1 MSDIPSDW
9 LWIVILAFIIAFL
22 LAFGIGA
29 NDVANAFGTS
39 VGSKVITLLKACILA
54 SIFEVLG
61 AVLIGYRVSDTIRK
75 GIIDPMQYNNSEKLL
90 AMGNLSALTGSCI
103 WMFIATLLRLPVS
116 ATHSIVGATI
126 GFSLV
131 AKGARGIGWGKL
143 GFIIGSWFLS
153 PVTSGLISVL
163 LFVLVRRLVLNK
175 DKPLEPGLKMLP
187 LFYAFTVCVNALS
200 VFLDGSELLYFD
212 RIPNYGGIII
222 SLGLSVIVAVVVKV
236 CVVPWMRKRIMAGED
251 SKSKDG
257 KTMDKIGDIVKTEIK
272 SKQTTNFL
280 ERFKRK
286 SKNYNGK
293 NGLNQADRGDSKML
307 DRNKADE
314 DGLWKT
320 DGENGLNCKD
330 VHFEIQP
337 LKTSNDKDNLLG
349 STTLGHVCKSGHV
362 KDVKIVSDA
371 EAAHWKVDKKQLGRE
386 MIEDKPETKIL
397 FSFLQILTAIFGSF
411 AHGGNDVSNAIG
423 PLIGVWM
430 ICNEGS
436 VAQKAPT
443 PIWILVYGGAGISFG
458 LWILGRRV
466 IQTIG
471 EDLAKVTPSS
481 GFCIEIGAATTV
493 LLASYLGLPI
503 STTHC
508 KVGSIIFTGRVR
520 SNENVDWS
528 LFRNIFIAWVVTL
541 PASGAL
547 SALMMFLLE
556 RFAL

>member
-257 KTMDKIGDIVKTEIK
+257 KTMDKNGDIVKTEIK

-280 ERFKRK
+280 ERFKGK
-286 SKNYNGK
+286 SKNY

-330 VHFEIQP
+330 VHFELQP
-337 LKTSNDKDNLLG
+337 LKTLNDKDNLPG
-349 STTLGHVCKSGHV
+349 TTTLGHVCKSGHV

-386 MIEDKPETKIL
+386 LIEDKPETKIL

-547 SALMMFLLE
+547 SALMMFLME

>member
-1 MSDIPSDW
+1 MSDLTSEW
-9 LWIVILAFIIAFL
+9 LWIVILAFIISFF

-39 VGSKVITLLKACILA
+39 VGSKVISLLWACILA

-103 WMFIATLLRLPVS
+103 WMFIATLFRLPVS
-116 ATHSIVGATI
+116 ATHSIVGATV

-131 AKGARGIGWGKL
+131 AKGTRGVSWEKL
-143 GFIIGSWFLS
+143 GFIVGSWFFS
-153 PVTSGLISVL
+153 PVMSGIMSAL
-163 LFVLVRRLVLNK
+163 LFLFVRKMVLNK
-175 DKPLEPGLKMLP
+175 EKPLEPGLTLLP
-187 LFYAFTVCVNALS
+187 LFYAFTVCINALS
-200 VFLDGSELLYFD
+200 VFLDGSELLHFNK
-212 RIPNYGGIII
+212 IPLYGSFILSI
-222 SLGLSVIVAVVVKV
+222 GLALIVGVLVRYL
-236 CVVPWMRKRIMAGED
+236 VVPWMRRKIIAAEENKCLEAED
-251 SKSKDG
+251 EDA
-257 KTMDKIGDIVKTEIK
+257 DKE
-272 SKQTTNFL
+272 
-280 ERFKRK
+280 ERKISRAENKKILDLFSRLRRKRK
-286 SKNYNGK
+286 SITLKE
-293 NGLNQADRGDSKML
+293 A
-307 DRNKADE
+307 
-314 DGLWKT
+314 
-320 DGENGLNCKD
+320 DGECTKSLNENGAALDGERHWNSNGNGVAGRDVQLMLLNT
-330 VHFEIQP
+330 EINE
-337 LKTSNDKDNLLG
+337 TASAGN
-349 STTLGHVCKSGHV
+349 STTLLVAKPEV
-362 KDVKIVSDA
+362 EIVEA
-371 EAAHWKVDKKQLGRE
+371 EVEVVGSNDRKHLSRE
-386 MIEDKPETKIL
+386 LIKDKPETKML

-430 ICNEGS
+430 IYNEGS

-443 PIWILVYGGAGISFG
+443 PIWILIYGGAGISIG
-458 LWILGRRV
+458 LWVLGRRV
-466 IQTIG
+466 IKTMG
-471 EDLAKVTPSS
+471 EDLSKITPSS

-493 LLASYLGLPI
+493 LVASYFALPI

-556 RFAL
+556 QFAL

>member
-286 SKNYNGK
+286 SKNYNG
-293 NGLNQADRGDSKML
+293 LNQADRGDSKML

>member
-1 MSDIPSDW
+1 MSDLTSEW
-9 LWIVILAFIIAFL
+9 LWIVILAFIISFF

-39 VGSKVITLLKACILA
+39 VGSKVISLLWACILA

-103 WMFIATLLRLPVS
+103 WMFIATLFRLPVS
-116 ATHSIVGATI
+116 ATHSIVGATV

-131 AKGARGIGWGKL
+131 AKGTRGVSWEKL
-143 GFIIGSWFLS
+143 GFIVGSWFFS
-153 PVTSGLISVL
+153 PVMSGIMSAL
-163 LFVLVRRLVLNK
+163 LFLFVRKMVLNK
-175 DKPLEPGLKMLP
+175 EKPLEPGLTLLP
-187 LFYAFTVCVNALS
+187 LFYAFTVCINALS
-200 VFLDGSELLYFD
+200 VFLDGSELLHFNK
-212 RIPNYGGIII
+212 IPLYGSFILSI
-222 SLGLSVIVAVVVKV
+222 GLALIVGVLVRYL
-236 CVVPWMRKRIMAGED
+236 VVPWMRRKIIAEITFQVKAEENKCLEAED
-251 SKSKDG
+251 EDA
-257 KTMDKIGDIVKTEIK
+257 DKE
-272 SKQTTNFL
+272 
-280 ERFKRK
+280 ERKITRAENKKILDLFSRLRRKRK
-286 SKNYNGK
+286 SITLKE
-293 NGLNQADRGDSKML
+293 A
-307 DRNKADE
+307 
-314 DGLWKT
+314 
-320 DGENGLNCKD
+320 DGECTKSLNENGAALDGERHWNSNGNGVAGRDVQLMLLNT
-330 VHFEIQP
+330 EINE
-337 LKTSNDKDNLLG
+337 TASAGN
-349 STTLGHVCKSGHV
+349 STTLLVAKPEV
-362 KDVKIVSDA
+362 EIVEA
-371 EAAHWKVDKKQLGRE
+371 EVEVVGSNDRKHLARE
-386 MIEDKPETKIL
+386 LIKDKPETKML

-430 ICNEGS
+430 IYNEGS

-443 PIWILVYGGAGISFG
+443 PIWILIYGGAGISIG
-458 LWILGRRV
+458 LWVLGRRV
-466 IQTIG
+466 IKTMG
-471 EDLAKVTPSS
+471 EDLSKITPSS

-493 LLASYLGLPI
+493 LVASYFALPI

-556 RFAL
+556 QFAL

>member
-257 KTMDKIGDIVKTEIK
+257 EKMDKIGDIVKTEIK
-272 SKQTTNFL
+272 AKQTTNFL
-280 ERFKRK
+280 ERFKGK
-286 SKNYNGK
+286 SFNH
-293 NGLNQADRGDSKML
+293 ADHGDSKML
-307 DRNKADE
+307 DRNKTDE

-320 DGENGLNCKD
+320 DGENGLNCKN
-330 VHFEIQP
+330 VHFELQP
-337 LKTSNDKDNLLG
+337 LKMSNDKDNLPG
-349 STTLGHVCKSGHV
+349 STTLGHVCKSGHL

-371 EAAHWKVDKKQLGRE
+371 EAAHWKADKKQLGRE

-397 FSFLQILTAIFGSF
+397 FSFLQIMTAIFGSF